1 MDSVEERLDGS
12 WVVIADGPED
22 HENAMDMV
30 RLLRSIPPVRS
41 SSARLPPQAADGP
54 MLEQRVEL
62 FLDVL
67 DTVRWTA
74 VLVPMD
80 TFGRNGGRRPEASR
94 LRGVHASPSPLHQRE
109 LA

>member
-1 MDSVEERLDGS
+1 MAVGWSSPMAPRTMERDGHGSAAALDSAR
-12 WVVIADGPED
+12 PQF
-22 HENAMDMV
+22 V
-30 RLLRSIPPVRS
+30 RT
-41 SSARLPPQAADGP
+41 RLPPQAADGP

-80 TFGRNGGRRPEASR
+80 TFGRNGGRRPEASG
-94 LRGVHASPSPLHQRE
+94 LRGVHAPPSPLHQRE